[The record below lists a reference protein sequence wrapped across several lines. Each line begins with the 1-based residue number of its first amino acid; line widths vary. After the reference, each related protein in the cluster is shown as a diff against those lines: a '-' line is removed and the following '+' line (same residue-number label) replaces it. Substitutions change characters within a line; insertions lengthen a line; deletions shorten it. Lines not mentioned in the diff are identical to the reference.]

1 MQIFYSRPPK
11 PLHLSAQ
18 YRYPQVQL
26 LEIMEKLHA
35 QGHDIWLTVK
45 HNNEYMQLT
54 AQEFS
59 VVAHI
64 ISADHDMIVGEN
76 IPYDDGWNQETKAME
91 ESAQQHMEEETSD
104 EEIETEDA
112 IVC

>member
-1 MQIFYSRPPK
+1 MNANFLFSPPQTTTSICSIQISTGATVGDHGKVTRSRPR
-11 PLHLSAQ
+11 HLA
-18 YRYPQVQL
+18 
-26 LEIMEKLHA
+26 
-35 QGHDIWLTVK
+35 DI
-45 HNNEYMQLT
+45 QLT

-76 IPYDDGWNQETKAME
+76 IPYDDGWNQETKEME